1 METKFTKKNSSKRS
15 PLKALPLHTAGQSID
30 EEISRIQSVEI
41 GSYIAGI
48 ACTTILSLFEWYRWV
63 RSAPPT
69 PLPITIASII
79 VISYCIYKIYRY
91 KKEIKKLRLA
101 RDGEKAVGEFLDSFR
116 NEGYRVLHDLVV
128 GDYNID
134 HILIGKTGIY
144 TIETKTI
151 SKFTRG
157 VQKIYYDGNELS
169 VNGMKPDRNPIIQ
182 AKAQA
187 NWVKEFIQEFYKEN
201 IPIQPAIVFP
211 GWYIEGTTKADVW
224 VLEPKALKGF
234 IIRQNQVMGDR
245 DIPIIA
251 SNLSRYLRLREEFR
265 RNQR

>member
-1 METKFTKKNSSKRS
+1 MGNKFTSDRKRKRS

-41 GSYIAGI
+41 GSYVAGI
-48 ACTTILSLFEWYRWV
+48 ACMTLLSIFEWYRWI
-63 RSAPPT
+63 RSSPPS
-69 PLPITIASII
+69 PLSITIGSII
-79 VISYCIYKIYRY
+79 VISYCIHKIYRY

-101 RDGEKAVGEFLDSFR
+101 RDGEKAVGEFLDLFR

-128 GDYNID
+128 GDFNID
-134 HILIGKTGIY
+134 HILIGKNGIY

-157 VQKIYYDGNELS
+157 IQKIYYDGNEIS
-169 VNGMKPDRNPIIQ
+169 VNGVKPDRNPIIQ

-187 NWVKEFIQEFYKEN
+187 NWVKEFIQEFYHKD
-201 IPIQPAIVFP
+201 IQIQPVIVFP

-224 VLEPKALKGF
+224 VLEPKALRGF
-234 IIRQNQVMGDR
+234 LSRGRQILDEK
-245 DIPIIA
+245 DIPMIA
-251 SNLSRYLRLREEFR
+251 SNLTRYLRTREEFK